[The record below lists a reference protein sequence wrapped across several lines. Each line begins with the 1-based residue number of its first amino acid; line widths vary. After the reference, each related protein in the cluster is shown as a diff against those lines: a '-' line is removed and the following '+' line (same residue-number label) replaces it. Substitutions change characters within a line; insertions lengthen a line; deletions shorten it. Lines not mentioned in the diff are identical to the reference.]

1 MNFRLKG
8 LKKYDFLFDFNKYHK
23 KLYMFFEQNEKG
35 IEFSMKIKNKKI
47 LFAIILFIIVIII
60 STIIFLKYIK
70 KDNKEDYFNL
80 EPSVSSAESEI
91 DMSNLTN
98 SEIDKDGLKIN
109 NSPKIKEGIMFN
121 DLQIKDIKIEAG
133 ESISIFNAKVENTLN
148 KDLKS
153 YLIDLVFLDENGNE
167 IAKVETTFPELK
179 QGKTGYITAT
189 STKDIATAYE
199 LKIERK

>member
-1 MNFRLKG
+1 
-8 LKKYDFLFDFNKYHK
+8 
-23 KLYMFFEQNEKG
+23 
-35 IEFSMKIKNKKI
+35 
-47 LFAIILFIIVIII
+47 
-60 STIIFLKYIK
+60 
-70 KDNKEDYFNL
+70 
-80 EPSVSSAESEI
+80 
-91 DMSNLTN
+91 MSNLTN

-109 NSPKIKEGIMFN
+109 NSPKIKVGIMFN

>member
-1 MNFRLKG
+1 MNFRLNG

-47 LFAIILFIIVIII
+47 LFAIILFVIVIII
-60 STIIFLKYIK
+60 STIIFFKYIK

>member
-1 MNFRLKG
+1 MNFRLNG

>member
-60 STIIFLKYIK
+60 STIIFFKYIK

>member
-1 MNFRLKG
+1 MISYLTLINIIKN
-8 LKKYDFLFDFNKYHK
+8 YIC
-23 KLYMFFEQNEKG
+23 FFEQNEKG

-47 LFAIILFIIVIII
+47 LFAIILFVIVIII
-60 STIIFLKYIK
+60 LTIIFLKYIK

>member
-1 MNFRLKG
+1 MNFRLNG

-109 NSPKIKEGIMFN
+109 NSPKIKEGLWFN
-121 DLQIKDIKIEAG
+121 DFQIKDIKIEAG

>member
-47 LFAIILFIIVIII
+47 LFAIILFVIVIII
-60 STIIFLKYIK
+60 LTIIFLKYIK

-199 LKIERK
+199 VKIERK

>member
-1 MNFRLKG
+1 MNFRLNG

-47 LFAIILFIIVIII
+47 LFAIILFVIVIII
-60 STIIFLKYIK
+60 LTIIFLKYIK

-91 DMSNLTN
+91 DMSNLSN

>member
-1 MNFRLKG
+1 MISYLTLINIIKN
-8 LKKYDFLFDFNKYHK
+8 YIC
-23 KLYMFFEQNEKG
+23 FFEQNEKG

-47 LFAIILFIIVIII
+47 LFAIILFVVVIII
-60 STIIFLKYIK
+60 LTIIFLKYIK

>member
-8 LKKYDFLFDFNKYHK
+8 LKNMISYLTLINIIKNYIC
-23 KLYMFFEQNEKG
+23 FFEQTETR

-47 LFAIILFIIVIII
+47 LFAIILFVIVIII
-60 STIIFLKYIK
+60 LTIIFLKYIK

-80 EPSVSSAESEI
+80 EPRVSSAESEI

-133 ESISIFNAKVENTLN
+133 ENISIFNAKVENTLN

>member
-1 MNFRLKG
+1 
-8 LKKYDFLFDFNKYHK
+8 
-23 KLYMFFEQNEKG
+23 
-35 IEFSMKIKNKKI
+35 MKIKNKKI

>member
-1 MNFRLKG
+1 MISYLTLINIIKN
-8 LKKYDFLFDFNKYHK
+8 YIC
-23 KLYMFFEQNEKG
+23 FFEQNEKG

>member
-1 MNFRLKG
+1 MNFRLNG

-60 STIIFLKYIK
+60 LTIIFFKYIK